1 MSGTN
6 FRGGRKP
13 FPKLSA
19 FESEIHPTHKPSV
32 YASGISPLQ
41 GADSRR
47 REFTV
52 RKNRTVFIHAATK
65 GRRMDAVSASSY
77 IFEQMCS
84 NIDRTSQKSPCSCQ
98 KAVAV
103 NRPYGHGIAES
114 RPITAAHRKNGGGKL
129 PGREKGYL

>member
-6 FRGGRKP
+6 FRGGRKLS
-13 FPKLSA
+13 PKPSA

-32 YASGISPLQ
+32 YAPGISPLQ

-65 GRRMDAVSASSY
+65 GRRMDAVAVGGY

-84 NIDRTSQKSPCSCQ
+84 DIDGISQKSLP
-98 KAVAV
+98 AAAR
-103 NRPYGHGIAES
+103 NRQS
-114 RPITAAHRKNGGGKL
+114 
-129 PGREKGYL
+129 